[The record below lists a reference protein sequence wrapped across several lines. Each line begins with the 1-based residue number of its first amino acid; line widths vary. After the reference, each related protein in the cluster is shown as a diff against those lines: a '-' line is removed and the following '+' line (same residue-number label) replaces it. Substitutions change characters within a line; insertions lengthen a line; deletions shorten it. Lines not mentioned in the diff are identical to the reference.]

1 VSRLV
6 PTVLRAA
13 LFCLPVAVGHCA
25 DALDDVPEIMT
36 PWSSD
41 RAANSNTAMRTVAA
55 GVRRTTLDLRLPD
68 LQSLQ
73 AQNLQPPVIISE
85 SDEIAAVA
93 IAAAAL
99 RVEESP
105 DIQPPPAGIG
115 SLYWAV
121 RHPTQAWRIVLP
133 IQLDG
138 NDVDME
144 SHERAAWRATPET
157 LTEGRDSSAN
167 PVAVRLLA
175 DVADPPDRVRAVVS
189 HQQ

>member
-1 VSRLV
+1 MNQLV

-25 DALDDVPEIMT
+25 DAFDDVPDIAA
-36 PWSSD
+36 PQV
-41 RAANSNTAMRTVAA
+41 ANSNTAMRTVPA
-55 GVRRTTLDLRLPD
+55 GVRRTTLDLRPPD
-68 LQSLQ
+68 LQSLHVQ
-73 AQNLQPPVIISE
+73 TLQPAVTTE
-85 SDEIAAVA
+85 SDEIAAIA
-93 IAAAAL
+93 IAAAPL
-99 RVEESP
+99 LSEESP

-144 SHERAAWRATPET
+144 SHERAAWRATPES
-157 LTEGRDSSAN
+157 LTEAHDISAKPAPATLAHDIGSN
-167 PVAVRLLA
+167 SVRRTQSGEA
-175 DVADPPDRVRAVVS
+175 T
-189 HQQ
+189 